1 MIPAGRRAVDRKAL
15 AAQVYKV
22 SERQLD
28 RSGALKQDSAPGPI
42 SSPGVT
48 AGRKLYDLAQWRD
61 HAAGRPF
68 APLPTEHDPLDLL
81 DRGDV
86 AATLGIDPPTWDD
99 YVQDGPAPAPDR
111 TVCGVPHWYRR
122 TIETYQAGRVG
133 RGYGGGRPA
142 GAADTAG
149 EGRRDRVAEVYA
161 LLKTNPAQ
169 VTPESVRR
177 RYKISTA
184 AAQKL
189 IEKAQARRDSGA
201 AGPAEPRRRSSRV
214 AEVRALLAADP
225 GQVTPEAVA
234 ERFGI
239 AGTVAAAVIE
249 AARSPRHR
257 RVAELLAGPPPADPA
272 EVAREVAK
280 RWHMSR
286 EKAAALVAEVA
297 GQK

>member
-22 SERQLD
+22 SERQLY
-28 RSGALKQDSAPGPI
+28 RNGALKQEGAPGPI

-48 AGRKLYDLAQWRD
+48 AGHKLYDLAQWGE

-68 APLPTEHDPLDLL
+68 APLPTEQDPLDLL

-86 AATLGIDPPTWDD
+86 AAVLGINPATWDE
-99 YVQDGPAPAPDR
+99 YVQDGPAPAADR

-142 GAADTAG
+142 GAADGVG

-161 LLKTNPAQ
+161 LLKTDPGQ
-169 VTPESVRR
+169 VTPEAVRR

-184 AAQKL
+184 AAEKL
-189 IEKAQARRDSGA
+189 IEKAQARQE

-214 AEVRALLAADP
+214 AEVRALLKTDP

-234 ERFGI
+234 VRFGI
-239 AGTVAAAVIE
+239 ASTTAAAVIE
-249 AARSPRHR
+249 AAGTPRHR
-257 RVAELLAGPPPADPA
+257 RVADLLAGPPPADPA
-272 EVAREVAK
+272 EVAREISK

-297 GQK
+297 GQQ